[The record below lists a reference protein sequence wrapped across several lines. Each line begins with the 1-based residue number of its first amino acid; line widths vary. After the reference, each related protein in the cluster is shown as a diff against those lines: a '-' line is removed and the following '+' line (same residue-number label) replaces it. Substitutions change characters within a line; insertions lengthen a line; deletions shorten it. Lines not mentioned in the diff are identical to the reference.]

1 MFTRSLIH
9 AGLELRVRS
18 GRQGN
23 RVQLNPTVF
32 DLWVFR
38 RGAHGVEF
46 LVLRTSQAKAD
57 RHFRGGRFWQ
67 IPSGFFQDG
76 ESVPAAVDRELA
88 PYQQTAHAVWAAEH
102 TYTIYNRRFDEI
114 QIVSVFAVETDGTT
128 PVRLNPDVHS
138 EHAWLPYEV
147 ALGRVHFR
155 GLKDGLR
162 STHEYITDVDEPAP
176 ELRLR

>member
-1 MFTRSLIH
+1 M
-9 AGLELRVRS
+9 
-18 GRQGN
+18 
-23 RVQLNPTVF
+23 QLNPTVF

-38 RGAHGVEF
+38 RRPLGVEF

-57 RHFRGGRFWQ
+57 RHFSGGRFWQ

-76 ESVPAAVDRELA
+76 ESVAAAADRELA
-88 PYQQTAHAVWAAEH
+88 PYQLTAQAVWAAEH
-102 TYTIYNRRFDEI
+102 VYTIYNRRFQEI
-114 QIVSVFAVETDGTT
+114 QIVSVFAVETEGTT
-128 PVRLNPDVHS
+128 AVRLDPEAHS
-138 EHAWLPYEV
+138 EYEWLPYEV

-162 STHEYITDVDEPAP
+162 STHEYITGVDEPAR

>member
-1 MFTRSLIH
+1 MQF
-9 AGLELRVRS
+9 
-18 GRQGN
+18 
-23 RVQLNPTVF
+23 NPAVF
-32 DLWVFR
+32 DLWIFR
-38 RGAHGVEF
+38 RSHRVEF

-57 RHFRGGRFWQ
+57 RHFNGGRFWQ

-88 PYQQTAHAVWAAEH
+88 PYGLTARSVWAAEH

-114 QIVSVFAVETDGTT
+114 QIISVFAVETDSTT
-128 PVRLNPDVHS
+128 VRLNPHQHS
-138 EHAWLPYEV
+138 EYEWLSYED
-147 ALGRVHFR
+147 ALARVYFR

-162 STHEYITDVDEPAP
+162 STHDYIAGVDNPAP